1 MRIGC
6 VHSIEVD
13 FSDRI
18 QSSFDGIEQA
28 ARSSWS
34 RNSIQGELYERV
46 RPQRTILERSWD
58 QPLEPLVQNNQRMW
72 GVVASI
78 AALSTILALSETY
91 LRSSDSALTKPGSKE
106 PVKLLEKGR
115 KLARK
120 LQVPV
125 KK

>member
-1 MRIGC
+1 
-6 VHSIEVD
+6 
-13 FSDRI
+13 
-18 QSSFDGIEQA
+18 
-28 ARSSWS
+28 
-34 RNSIQGELYERV
+34 
-46 RPQRTILERSWD
+46 
-58 QPLEPLVQNNQRMW
+58 MW